1 MAFHIMI
8 KSLYIFWLPF
18 CILSQIRLE
27 SNEDNQNGIVI
38 LAAIALVGLAMVPS
52 LTDAAYAHQCLLPN
66 TGNTAFPG
74 QTPLT
79 GNCPAG
85 NSPLLNQNQETA
97 RGLIGQQQN
106 NNPTNFYC
114 AETLQ
119 QTGQSSACPFP

>member
-66 TGNTAFPG
+66 RLFSRLGNPVHVLFPK
-74 QTPLT
+74 
-79 GNCPAG
+79 
-85 NSPLLNQNQETA
+85 S
-97 RGLIGQQQN
+97 I
-106 NNPTNFYC
+106 
-114 AETLQ
+114 
-119 QTGQSSACPFP
+119 